1 MSSTISIT
9 KGFGIPFVLFHSSPQ
24 FDQSVLRSSGI
35 EKFLAGKTRVL
46 FFNPPICQKMRV
58 GAEKINLSAE
68 VFATHARCYFTAKS
82 FRVLR
87 KGKGGATKSFS
98 IQKIILQILD
108 LFEGPFLDVFRK
120 KRNIIFQK

>member
-9 KGFGIPFVLFHSSPQ
+9 KGFGILFVLFHSSPQ

-35 EKFLAGKTRVL
+35 EKKIPFLAGKTRVL

-68 VFATHARCYFTAKS
+68 VFARTARCYFTANP

-87 KGKGGATKSFS
+87 GVTALKGK
-98 IQKIILQILD
+98 ILIPRQTN
-108 LFEGPFLDVFRK
+108 E
-120 KRNIIFQK
+120 RNILSE

>member
-68 VFATHARCYFTAKS
+68 VFATHARCYFTANP
-82 FRVLR
+82 FR
-87 KGKGGATKSFS
+87 SC
-98 IQKIILQILD
+98 I
-108 LFEGPFLDVFRK
+108 EGS
-120 KRNIIFQK
+120 NIIERENIDTLTDIASERESVNEQ